1 MDKKLFRSLLLLIT
15 FTVGLIFVIVRFDD
29 LWQFAAALLSN
40 FTPLFAGLAIAFVLT
55 QPCAFFRRH
64 LDRALGGT
72 PLAKASVPLAVL
84 LSYLLLFGVVA
95 ALVAFVIPQFVSSV
109 GTFLSNLE
117 GYMRQAQVW
126 VNSFMEWFNVE
137 GQALTGM
144 DQLLSRLDQ
153 VLRNVFN
160 STLDALSNVVPFLL
174 NFTTNLVSVVV
185 TSVLALVFSIYMLAG
200 KDTLLGQCRRV
211 LKAYLPKPL
220 CDAVLDVT
228 ALTAG
233 TFSRF
238 VTGQVTE
245 AIILGCLT
253 FLGMLLLRLDYAPLI
268 SVLIGVSALVPI
280 VGAYV
285 GAATSALL
293 LLMVS
298 PMKAL
303 IFLVFL
309 VCLQQ
314 FEGNVI
320 YPRVVGTSIGLPGI
334 WVLAAV
340 TVGGGLF
347 GLLGVLLSVP
357 TASVIYAL
365 IKRDVRRR
373 LAEKG
378 ERPAEPEEFSQGMSE
393 EKRE

>member
-314 FEGNVI
+314 FEGTVI
-320 YPRVVGTSIGLPGI
+320 YPRVVGPSLGLPGI
-334 WVLAAV
+334 GVLAAV

-347 GLLGVLLSVP
+347 DFLGMLLSVP
-357 TASVIYAL
+357 IASILYTL
-365 IKRDVRRR
+365 LKRDVRRR
-373 LAEKG
+373 LAG
-378 ERPAEPEEFSQGMSE
+378 RPPEA
-393 EKRE
+393 

>member
-95 ALVAFVIPQFVSSV
+95 ALVAFVIPQFVGSV

-137 GQALTGM
+137 GQALAGM

-320 YPRVVGTSIGLPGI
+320 YPRVVGTSLGLPGI

-347 GLLGVLLSVP
+347 DFLGMLLSVP
-357 TASVIYAL
+357 IASILYTL
-365 IKRDVRRR
+365 LKRDVRRR
-373 LAEKG
+373 LAG
-378 ERPAEPEEFSQGMSE
+378 RPPEA
-393 EKRE
+393 

>member
-320 YPRVVGTSIGLPGI
+320 YPRVVGTSLGLPGI

-347 GLLGVLLSVP
+347 DFLGMLLSVP
-357 TASVIYAL
+357 IASILYTL
-365 IKRDVRRR
+365 LKRDVRRR
-373 LAEKG
+373 AAAGRLS
-378 ERPAEPEEFSQGMSE
+378 P
-393 EKRE
+393 

>member
-137 GQALTGM
+137 GQALAGM

-220 CDAVLDVT
+220 CDALLDVT

-320 YPRVVGTSIGLPGI
+320 YPRVVGTSLGLPGI

-347 GLLGVLLSVP
+347 DFLGMLLSVP
-357 TASVIYAL
+357 IASILYTL
-365 IKRDVRRR
+365 LKRDVRRR
-373 LAEKG
+373 LAG
-378 ERPAEPEEFSQGMSE
+378 RPPEA
-393 EKRE
+393 

>member
-40 FTPLFAGLAIAFVLT
+40 FTPLFEGLAIAFVLT

-95 ALVAFVIPQFVSSV
+95 ALVAFVIPQFVGSV

-137 GQALTGM
+137 GQALAGM

-211 LKAYLPKPL
+211 LKAYLHKPL

-320 YPRVVGTSIGLPGI
+320 YPRVVGTSLGLPGI

-347 GLLGVLLSVP
+347 NFLGMLLSVP
-357 TASVIYAL
+357 VASVLYTL
-365 IKRDVRRR
+365 LKRDVRRR
-373 LAEKG
+373 LSG
-378 ERPAEPEEFSQGMSE
+378 QPPTP
-393 EKRE
+393 

>member
-15 FTVGLIFVIVRFDD
+15 FTVGLIFVVVRLDD
-29 LWQFAAALLSN
+29 LLRLAAALLSN
-40 FTPLFAGLAIAFVLT
+40 FTPLFVGLAIAFVLT

-64 LDRALGGT
+64 LDRALAGT
-72 PLAKASVPLAVL
+72 PLARASVPLAVL
-84 LSYLLLFGVVA
+84 LSYLFLFGVIA
-95 ALVAFVIPQFVSSV
+95 ALVAFVIPQFVGSV

-117 GYMRQAQVW
+117 GYMRQAQIW
-126 VNSFMEWFNVE
+126 VDSFMEWFNVE
-137 GQALTGM
+137 GQALAGM
-144 DQLLSRLDQ
+144 DQLLDRLDQ
-153 VLRNVFN
+153 LLRDAFN
-160 STLDALSNVVPFLL
+160 GTIEALSSAVPFLL
-174 NFTTNLVSVVV
+174 NFTTNLVSIVV
-185 TSVLALVFSIYMLAG
+185 TGVLAVVFSIYMLAG

-220 CDAVLDVT
+220 CDMVLDVT

-238 VTGQVTE
+238 VTGQITE
-245 AIILGCLT
+245 AAILGCLT

-303 IFLVFL
+303 IFLIFL
-309 VCLQQ
+309 ACLQQ

-320 YPRVVGTSIGLPGI
+320 YPRVVGTSLGLPGI

-347 GLLGVLLSVP
+347 DFLGMLLSVP
-357 TASVIYAL
+357 VASILYTL
-365 IKRDVRRR
+365 LRRDVHRR
-373 LAEKG
+373 LSSGPEK
-378 ERPAEPEEFSQGMSE
+378 
-393 EKRE
+393 

>member
-137 GQALTGM
+137 GQALAGM

-245 AIILGCLT
+245 TIILGCLT

-320 YPRVVGTSIGLPGI
+320 YPRVVGTSLGLPGI

-347 GLLGVLLSVP
+347 DFLGMLLSVP
-357 TASVIYAL
+357 IASILYTL
-365 IKRDVRRR
+365 LKRDVRRR
-373 LAEKG
+373 LAG
-378 ERPAEPEEFSQGMSE
+378 RPPEA
-393 EKRE
+393 

>member
-320 YPRVVGTSIGLPGI
+320 YPRVVGTSLGLPGI

-340 TVGGGLF
+340 PVGGGLF
-347 GLLGVLLSVP
+347 AFLGMLLSVP
-357 TASVIYAL
+357 IASILYTL
-365 IKRDVRRR
+365 LKRDVRRR
-373 LAEKG
+373 LAG
-378 ERPAEPEEFSQGMSE
+378 RPPEA
-393 EKRE
+393 